1 MFTQLRNIDT
11 AFRHIKRFSIC
22 LILACMLISCFA
34 VWKSY
39 EMVQTTQEKVY
50 ILANGKA
57 IEAFSSQRRDN
68 LPVEIRDH
76 VKMFHHYFFTLDPDE
91 KVIQRNISKA
101 LELSDQSAKKSYDNL
116 KEQGFYSNLISA
128 NISQEIAIDSIH
140 LDIEQYPYYFR
151 CYATQQLIRSSATIN
166 RKLVTQ
172 GYLRNVGRSDNN
184 PHGFL
189 IQRWETLQN
198 SDLPLKP

>member
-1 MFTQLRNIDT
+1 MFSQFKNIDT
-11 AFRHIKRFSIC
+11 AFRHIKTFSIF
-22 LILACMLISCFA
+22 LILACMLISGFA
-34 VWKSY
+34 IWKSY
-39 EMVQTTQEKVY
+39 DMVKTAQAKIY

-57 IEAFSSQRRDN
+57 IEAFSAERKDN

-91 KVIQRNISKA
+91 KVIQRNIKNA
-101 LELSDQSAKKSYDNL
+101 LNLSDESAKKSYDNL

-128 NISQEIAIDSIH
+128 NISQEINVDSIK
-140 LDIEQYPYYFR
+140 LDIDQYPFYFR
-151 CYATQQLIRSSATIN
+151 CYATQKLIRSSSTII

-172 GYLRNVGRSDNN
+172 GYLRNVSRSDNN

-189 IQRWETLQN
+189 VQRWETLEN
-198 SDLPLKP
+198 RDEPLKP